1 MNLSADAGDLVSIPR
16 LGRLPGEGYA
26 GPPQYS
32 CLENLTDR
40 GAYWAAVMGLRKS
53 QTQPGTHTHTNIVI
67 RETSVFMPSG
77 AFSPT
82 IHTIMRGK

>member
-16 LGRLPGEGYA
+16 LGRLPREGYA

-53 QTQPGTHTHTNIVI
+53 QTQPGAHTHKHCDQRNKCLHALWSI
-67 RETSVFMPSG
+67 FPN
-77 AFSPT
+77 
-82 IHTIMRGK
+82 HTRNYER